1 MVQSPGAHS
10 PAPLWLTRE
19 SEVVSHLFYAAAEIG
34 AAVVELAG
42 QPVEGVLAMPDP
54 KTGTFAFFVAE
65 GQALRAPPEAGA
77 VVRVRYVQGNANYA
91 FLTVLAELTGPRRWE
106 LRFPRSVER
115 NERRAAERRRVSG
128 RAGISLQQLAPT
140 ARVIA
145 LYDLSVSGVGLIVS
159 RADRT
164 MRPGNKI
171 SGLLRLPGG
180 ADLDLRLEIRH
191 SRPLPGDREAVIVGC
206 RALGLSPAD
215 EAALKTT
222 LEGLRDI
229 AD

>member
-1 MVQSPGAHS
+1 LDTPPPGT
-10 PAPLWLTRE
+10 PVRNLYLRTRIGVLDILT
-19 SEVVSHLFYAAAEIG
+19 EVLGVGDFARLKSSA
-34 AAVVELAG
+34 
-42 QPVEGVLAMPDP
+42 QPVLIGGKPVL
-54 KTGTFAFFVAE
+54 
-65 GQALRAPPEAGA
+65 
-77 VVRVRYVQGNANYA
+77 
-91 FLTVLAELTGPRRWE
+91 
-106 LRFPRSVER
+106 
-115 NERRAAERRRVSG
+115 
-128 RAGISLQQLAPT
+128 
-140 ARVIA
+140 VIA
-145 LYDLSVSGVGLIVS
+145 LDDLSVSGVGLIVS

-206 RALGLSPAD
+206 RALGLSPTE
-215 EAALKTT
+215 EAALKAT